1 MSFGDE
7 INAGDMIAVC
17 EKHTMFAGKDRAG
30 FDLSVTRSVFFQIC
44 VIFCAT
50 E

>member
-7 INAGDMIAVC
+7 INAGDMIGVC
-17 EKHTMFAGKDRAG
+17 EKHTKFAGKDRVG